1 MTTTRAAVDITDKPL
16 SLIFYD
22 NIENQYRLSLN
33 LRNATQNLPEI
44 TTGMDS
50 VEETEKQIVNAID
63 KKTDIPALK
72 MSIITPPLVKA
83 TVLPSTFITY
93 KPKGQ
98 IEEEYDLTESD
109 CEWLDKQKGSASK
122 PGVNTRET
130 TQNNME
136 KLINAFE
143 KMSFEQIR
151 TNPTKETQ
159 YKVDPEL
166 SEKMDMILKADGVE
180 ETSKLVVREDD
191 LKAVKNKKNMHHY
204 SPIVKVNLLGSLF
217 SESDAA
223 TKVKSSFSD
232 EMTRK
237 IYRYW
242 IDKRVKRCA
251 GNFLIHR
258 FRREALAKILA
269 GRYVPRRGGNVS
281 VSSSNSGASRVANML
296 GNTAEG
302 YDKITEL
309 KEEMD
314 YTYQIVTKMH
324 QRENLTLELID
335 VSLKILEKG
344 GEINIFD
351 TLDFPQLGSASVAP
365 LGLSVDVQQQSI
377 AHNLL
382 SKVAATTATT
392 PGGPPKIVEWGLV
405 PKQRAER
412 SNLGIGGS
420 SSSIAGVGGAGVG
433 GSGIGV
439 GASVGTGVG
448 GAGLQ
453 QSAQLQKQGRR
464 KGIENELDV
473 GNGDLSSGE
482 KTKTHYSEVREINLS
497 WDDYKETVRAALR
510 TPFAPSTP
518 QPRTQNRGKD
528 DGLIRLRG
536 VKPFRG
542 RARVGRG
549 GRIIFDRF

>member
-1 MTTTRAAVDITDKPL
+1 MTTTRPAIDIKDRPL

-22 NIENQYRLSLN
+22 NTENQYRVTLN
-33 LRNATQNLPEI
+33 LRNATQNLPEV

-72 MSIITPPLVKA
+72 MRIITPPPMKVIA
-83 TVLPSTFITY
+83 LPSTFITY

-109 CEWLDKQKGSASK
+109 CEWLDNQKGAYK
-122 PGVNTRET
+122 PGGSAREL

-136 KLINAFE
+136 KLINTFE

-159 YKVDPEL
+159 YKIEPEL
-166 SEKMDMILKADGVE
+166 SEKMDMILKTDGVE

-191 LKAVKNKKNMHHY
+191 LKPVKNKKNTHHY

-223 TKVKSSFSD
+223 TKIKTSFSD

-242 IDKRVKRCA
+242 VDKRVKRCA
-251 GNFLIHR
+251 GNFLTR
-258 FRREALAKILA
+258 KFRREALAKILA

-281 VSSSNSGASRVANML
+281 VSSSGSGGNKMANML
-296 GNTAEG
+296 GDTAEG

-314 YTYQIVTKMH
+314 CIYQIVTKMH
-324 QRENLTLELID
+324 QRETIMLDLID

-344 GEINIFD
+344 GEINVPGTFELPSMGI
-351 TLDFPQLGSASVAP
+351 ASVAP

-382 SKVAATTATT
+382 SKVAATTAATMN
-392 PGGPPKIVEWGLV
+392 GPPKIIEWGLT

-412 SNLGIGGS
+412 SGSGVTGAGIGTC
-420 SSSIAGVGGAGVG
+420 GV
-433 GSGIGV
+433 
-439 GASVGTGVG
+439 
-448 GAGLQ
+448 LQ
-453 QSAQLQKQGRR
+453 QSVQLLQKSGRR
-464 KGIENELDV
+464 KGLENELDL

-482 KTKTHYSEVREINLS
+482 KTKSHCSEIKEITVS

-510 TPFAPSTP
+510 TPFAPQRPST
-518 QPRTQNRGKD
+518 RTQSKGKY
-528 DGLIRLRG
+528 DGLIHLPG
-536 VKPFRG
+536 IKSFRG
-542 RARVGRG
+542 RKRVGRG